1 MTCGCSE
8 CLENDTC
15 HLSGNNG
22 FGGCVKLKIV
32 RKLTDSVAVERSMWL
47 KDELEIVVNEVKMV
61 VLVKVVKM
69 KDLAVVFNVVKLMD
83 FVAVVV

>member
-1 MTCGCSE
+1 M
-8 CLENDTC
+8 
-15 HLSGNNG
+15 
-22 FGGCVKLKIV
+22 

-69 KDLAVVFNVVKLMD
+69 KDLAIVFNVVKLMD